1 MAKLHE
7 AKVHI
12 LHPTQITVGMI
23 EVHDK
28 IREISPMKPH
38 ELRDFLAAH
47 PMPAVRRAD
56 DELYITDHHHLGRAL
71 WEAGIEDAFVA
82 IEEKLPEMGLMHFW
96 QVMIRAHWAHPID
109 DKGVHQPY
117 TDIPEH
123 VKQLRDD
130 DTVGIVVYA
139 GAEHGFAAHVE
150 REGDA
155 DEQHHGQRDAVYA
168 SYAATLFVDT
178 HAPYETLAA
187 EWEGRLVAV
196 AQLDPSD
203 ARLRALDVTQVVITG
218 VAGSGKSSLV
228 HGSIPAGAGVV
239 PGTVLM

>member
-56 DELYITDHHHLGRAL
+56 DQLYITDHHHLGRAL

-82 IEEKLPEMGLMHFW
+82 VEEKLPEMGLLHFW
-96 QVMIRAHWAHPID
+96 QVMITAHWAHPID

-130 DTVGIVVYA
+130 VYRSLAGYVRAAGGFDKTPTPFAEFAWADWFRSRVPVGPSRSDFTQAVDVA
-139 GAEHGFAAHVE
+139 LKLARTPAARELPGFRGE
-150 REGDA
+150 R
-155 DEQHHGQRDAVYA
+155 
-168 SYAATLFVDT
+168 
-178 HAPYETLAA
+178 
-187 EWEGRLVAV
+187 
-196 AQLDPSD
+196 
-203 ARLRALDVTQVVITG
+203 
-218 VAGSGKSSLV
+218 
-228 HGSIPAGAGVV
+228 
-239 PGTVLM
+239 